1 MEIGRD
7 WDADWRNRWPQETDV
22 PLFKRTMLDF
32 FQVSAVATWCVVLI
46 SVC

>member
-7 WDADWRNRWPQETDV
+7 WDAEWRNRWPQETDA

-32 FQVSAVATWCVVLI
+32 FQVSAGSYLMPG
-46 SVC
+46 S